1 MKNVWKRT
9 VWLNLMVHLISIFRI
24 NFEEMF
30 EIRTVWRNLMVH
42 LISIFSNKSNFSHD
56 VLDCRKISP
65 YRKRHFSKN
74 YGLNI
79 NLRGSRMCYVGYLNK
94 INLHSNKCFNFLKVE
109 DFVYLFCQNRHTH
122 TINSKKTIKYGSK
135 NSLCNK
141 K

>member
-1 MKNVWKRT
+1 
-9 VWLNLMVHLISIFRI
+9 
-24 NFEEMF
+24 
-30 EIRTVWRNLMVH
+30 MVH

-122 TINSKKTIKYGSK
+122 NKFKKKHKIRKYGSK
-135 NSLCNK
+135 NFLCKRSPTVMLSMPDVTMNQAIYCF
-141 K
+141 